1 MFAMLAEIG
10 LGVALAATPQPPQPA
25 GAVPTEAQA
34 PSPEEQL
41 RAGVRVLGEL
51 LDEPELARVYGG
63 RTALV
68 GVTAVVPVHRRVLLD
83 VELGFRRQE
92 GLAWDPAT
100 GKIGAGV
107 PVLKIVPL
115 SVLIEP
121 RASFGA
127 AEVFVGAGPTA
138 VVFREEHPE
147 QVDAEGNTSTVT
159 QGVKVAGEL
168 RAGMRVRTP
177 WEPVPRLPPSPP
189 NQLQGMDLEIYVGRR
204 WQRQPD
210 DVGLDLAAWRLGV
223 GVVVRL

>member
-1 MFAMLAEIG
+1 MLSEVW
-10 LGVALAATPQPPQPA
+10 LGVALAATPQPPPPA
-25 GAVPTEAQA
+25 GSAPTEQQA
-34 PSPEEQL
+34 PAPEEQL
-41 RAGVRVLGEL
+41 RAGVRVLGEMW
-51 LDEPELARVYGG
+51 DEPELARVYSG

-92 GLAWDPAT
+92 GVAWDPET
-100 GKIGAGV
+100 GMIGGGV

-121 RASFGA
+121 RATFGS
-127 AEVFVGAGPTA
+127 AEVFVGVGPTA

-147 QVDAEGNTSTVT
+147 QPDANGHMTTVT
-159 QGVKVAGEL
+159 QGVKVAGEF

-189 NQLQGMDLEIYVGRR
+189 SQLQGMDLEVYVGRR

-210 DVGLDLAAWRLGV
+210 DLGLDLAAWRLGV